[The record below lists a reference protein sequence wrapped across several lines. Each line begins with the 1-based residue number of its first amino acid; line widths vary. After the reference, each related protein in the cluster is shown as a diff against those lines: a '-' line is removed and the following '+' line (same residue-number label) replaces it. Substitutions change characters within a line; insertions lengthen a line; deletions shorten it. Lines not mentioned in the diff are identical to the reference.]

1 MAQQSSAATPPAPSM
16 GTALLPLTMMIP
28 LFIFIIP
35 GLRNVVGAA
44 AGVVLVPLI
53 GFGGKYPLLTAL
65 LAGTVPSLASTVVRH
80 FMTDWAKIARQ
91 QHFQRAYQKEMMDAR
106 LKKNTAKLK
115 KLQEKQGDQMAY
127 VQQQQ
132 MQQIKST
139 LPTSIF
145 FIIIFAWMS
154 IFLYEANVAT
164 DFSVPWS
171 NSASLLA
178 LYLFPAW
185 VWVYML
191 LSIPLTMVLGR
202 VLKLITFRRK
212 LEELP
217 PS

>member
-1 MAQQSSAATPPAPSM
+1 MAQQSANTGPPPPSM

-28 LFIFIIP
+28 LLIFLIP
-35 GLRNVVGAA
+35 GLRVAVGVA
-44 AGVVLVPLI
+44 AGVVLEPLI

-80 FMTDWAKIARQ
+80 FMTDWVRMARQ
-91 QHFQRAYQKEMMDAR
+91 QHIQRAYQREMMDAR
-106 LKKNTAKLK
+106 LKKNMARLK
-115 KLQEKQGDQMAY
+115 KLQEQQGSMMAY
-127 VQQQQ
+127 VQEQQV
-132 MQQIKST
+132 QQVKAT

-145 FIIIFAWMS
+145 FVIIFAWMS
-154 IFLYEANVAT
+154 IFLYSPGVAT

-171 NSASLLA
+171 NAASLLA

-202 VLKLITFRRK
+202 ILRLITFRRR

>member
-1 MAQQSSAATPPAPSM
+1 M

-35 GLRNVVGAA
+35 GLRSVVGLA

-80 FMTDWAKIARQ
+80 FMTDWTKIARQ
-91 QHFQRAYQKEMMDAR
+91 QHRQRAFQKEMMDAR
-106 LKKNTAKLK
+106 LKKNAAKLK
-115 KLQEKQGDQMAY
+115 KLQEQQGNQMAY

-145 FIIIFAWMS
+145 FIIIFSWMS

-202 VLKLITFRRK
+202 ILKLITFRRK

>member
-1 MAQQSSAATPPAPSM
+1 M

-35 GLRNVVGAA
+35 GLRSVVGLA

-80 FMTDWAKIARQ
+80 FMTDWTKIARQ
-91 QHFQRAYQKEMMDAR
+91 AHFQRAFQKEMMDAR

-115 KLQEKQGDQMAY
+115 KLQEQQGNQMAY

-132 MQQIKST
+132 VQQIKST
-139 LPTSIF
+139 LPTSVF
-145 FIIIFAWMS
+145 FIIIFSWMS
-154 IFLYEANVAT
+154 IFLYENNVAT

-202 VLKLITFRRK
+202 ILKFITFRRR